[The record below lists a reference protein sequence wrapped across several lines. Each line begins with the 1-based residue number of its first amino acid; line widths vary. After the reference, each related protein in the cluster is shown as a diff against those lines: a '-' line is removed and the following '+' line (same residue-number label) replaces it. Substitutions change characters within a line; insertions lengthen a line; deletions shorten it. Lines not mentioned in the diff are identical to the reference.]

1 MSLIQVREL
10 SKSFGKRL
18 VIKKVNFDIEENEI
32 FGVIGINGSGK
43 TTLLKLIVGYYKPD
57 SGAVF
62 YQGRPLSKSLK
73 QLKKDF
79 GFTTQESS
87 FYPKLTVIE
96 NIRYFGSLYGLKKS
110 QIEINMRRI
119 LALVELEESANM
131 LAEHLSGGMQRRLD
145 MACSL
150 IHNPKIL
157 ILDEPTEDLD
167 PLLRKDVVR
176 LIKKINSL
184 GTTVIITS
192 HLLDDIESLCDRIAI
207 LHDRGIIKIGNIEEL
222 RHLYDKKE
230 EIHLETLSGNYEGI
244 IRSLNISEFL
254 VEDGKLV
261 IFTSDAEKTLHNIL
275 HIIENMKEKLLYVDI
290 RKPSLR
296 EVFETVTN
304 KKWLENYSL

>member
-10 SKSFGKRL
+10 SKGFGRSL
-18 VIKKVNFDIEENEI
+18 VLEKVSLDVEENEI
-32 FGVIGINGSGK
+32 FGIIGINGSGK
-43 TTLLKLIVGYYKPD
+43 TTLLKLMIGYYKPD

-62 YQGRPLSKSLK
+62 YQGRPLRKSLK

-96 NIRYFGSLYGLKKS
+96 NIKYFGSLYGLKNA
-110 QIEINMRRI
+110 QININMRRI

-167 PLLRKDVVR
+167 PLLRKDIVR

-192 HLLDDIESLCDRIAI
+192 HLLDDIEILCDRIAI
-207 LHDRGIIKIGNIEEL
+207 LHDRKIIKVGSIEDL
-222 RHLYDKKE
+222 RQMYDKKE
-230 EIHLETLSGNYEGI
+230 EIHLELLSGSYEGI
-244 IRSLNISEFL
+244 IRSLNINEFL
-254 VEDGKLV
+254 VEDGKLIV
-261 IFTSDAEKTLHNIL
+261 FTSDAEKTLHNIL
-275 HIIENMKEKLLYVDI
+275 HIIENMNEKLLYVDI

-296 EVFETVTN
+296 EVFETITN

>member
-10 SKSFGKRL
+10 SKGFGRSL
-18 VIKKVNFDIEENEI
+18 ILEKVSLDVEENEI
-32 FGVIGINGSGK
+32 FGIIGINGSGK
-43 TTLLKLIVGYYKPD
+43 TTLLKLMIGYYKPD

-62 YQGRPLSKSLK
+62 YQGRPLRKSLK

-96 NIRYFGSLYGLKKS
+96 NIRYFGSLYGLKSS
-110 QIEINMRRI
+110 QININMRRI
-119 LALVELEESANM
+119 LALVELEASANM

-167 PLLRKDVVR
+167 PILRKDIVR

-192 HLLDDIESLCDRIAI
+192 HLLDDIEVLCDRIAI
-207 LHDRGIIKIGNIEEL
+207 LHDRKIIKVGSIEDL
-222 RHLYDKKE
+222 RQLYDKKE
-230 EIHLETLSGNYEGI
+230 EIHLELLSGSYEGI

-254 VEDGKLV
+254 VEDGKLIV
-261 IFTSDAEKTLHNIL
+261 FTSDAERTLHNIL
-275 HIIENMKEKLLYVDI
+275 HIIENMNEKLLYVDI
-290 RKPSLR
+290 RKPSLK
-296 EVFETVTN
+296 EVFETITN

>member
-10 SKSFGKRL
+10 SKGFGKSL
-18 VIKKVNFDIEENEI
+18 ILEKVNLDVEENEI
-32 FGVIGINGSGK
+32 FGIIGINGSGK
-43 TTLLKLIVGYYKPD
+43 TTLLKIIVGYYKPD
-57 SGAVF
+57 SGTVF
-62 YQGRPLSKSLK
+62 YQGRPLRKSLK

-96 NIRYFGSLYGLKKS
+96 NIRYFGALYGLKSS
-110 QIEINMRRI
+110 QININMRRI

-167 PLLRKDVVR
+167 PILRKDIVR

-192 HLLDDIESLCDRIAI
+192 HLLDDIEVLCDRIAI
-207 LHDRGIIKIGNIEEL
+207 LHDRKIIKVGSIEDL
-222 RHLYDKKE
+222 RQLYDKKE
-230 EIHLETLSGNYEGI
+230 EIHLEILSGNYEGI

-261 IFTSDAEKTLHNIL
+261 VFTSDAEKTLHNIL
-275 HIIENMKEKLLYVDI
+275 HIIENMNEKLLYVDI

-296 EVFETVTN
+296 EVFETITN